1 MFDGCAVPAIAP
13 NMQKESEPMAYPQG
27 VKKLTQIERD
37 LQKYAIE
44 KTATVIN
51 DVTQAFSIADQS
63 SSMAHVCVCAVL
75 LRFAATIATFDPS
88 MNKRKWQRICGNI
101 YDHTKEAED

>member
-1 MFDGCAVPAIAP
+1 
-13 NMQKESEPMAYPQG
+13 MAYPQG
-27 VKKLTQIERD
+27 VKKLTQLERD

-63 SSMAHVCVCAVL
+63 SAHICMCAVL
-75 LRFAATIATFDPS
+75 LRFAATIAMFDPG
-88 MNKRKWQRICGNI
+88 MNKRKWQKICGNI
-101 YDHTKEAED
+101 YDNTKEAQD